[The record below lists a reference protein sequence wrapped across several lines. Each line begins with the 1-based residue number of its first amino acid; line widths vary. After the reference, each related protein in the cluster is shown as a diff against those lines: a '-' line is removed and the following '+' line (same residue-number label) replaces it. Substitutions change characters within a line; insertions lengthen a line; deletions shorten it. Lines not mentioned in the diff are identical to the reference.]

1 MTHQTHAYH
10 IVNPSPWP
18 LTGAFS
24 ALLLTSGLV
33 IWFHYNSTTLLSLG
47 LLANILTIYQWWRD
61 IIREGTYQGHHT
73 PIVQKGLRYG
83 IILFIVSEV
92 FFFAGFFWAFYHSSL
107 VPTHDL
113 GGCWPPTGITPL
125 NPLEVPL
132 LNTSVLL
139 ASGVSITWAHH
150 SLIEGKRNHINQ
162 ALLITIL
169 LGLYFTIL
177 QASEYFETSF
187 SISDGIYGSTFF
199 IATGFHGLHVIIGS
213 TFLIVCLLRQLKF
226 HFTSKHHFGFEAAAW
241 YWHFVDVV
249 WLFLY
254 VSIYWWGSYSL
265 SIINITD
272 FQLVDSENTRKR
284 VINLFII
291 ITINI
296 LLSFSLVLVAF
307 WLPQINLYS
316 EKANP
321 YECGFD
327 PTSSAR
333 LPFSIKFF
341 LVAITFL
348 LFDLEIALL
357 LPLPWAIQTTNIYT
371 IITAAFIL
379 VTILALGL
387 IYEWSQKGLEWT
399 E

>member
-18 LTGAFS
+18 LTGALS

-33 IWFHYNSTTLLSLG
+33 IWFHYNSTILLSLG
-47 LLANILTIYQWWRD
+47 LLATILTMYQWWRD

-83 IILFIVSEV
+83 IVLFIISEV

-113 GGCWPPTGITPL
+113 GGCWPPTGIIPL

-150 SLIEGKRNHINQ
+150 SLIEGNRKHINQ

-169 LGLYFTIL
+169 LGLYFTVL

-213 TFLIVCLLRQLKF
+213 TFLTVCLLRQLKF

-265 SIINITD
+265 SISNITD
-272 FQLVDSENTRKR
+272 FQLVDSEKTQKG

-291 ITINI
+291 IITNSTLSLI
-296 LLSFSLVLVAF
+296 LILIAF

-357 LPLPWAIQTTNIYT
+357 LPLPWAIQTTSITT
-371 IITAAFIL
+371 ITTTAFIL
-379 VTILALGL
+379 VTILSLGL
-387 IYEWSQKGLEWT
+387 SYEWTQKGLEWT

>member
-18 LTGAFS
+18 LTGALS

-33 IWFHYNSTTLLSLG
+33 IWFHYSSTILLSLG
-47 LLANILTIYQWWRD
+47 LLANTLTIYQWWRD

-177 QASEYFETSF
+177 QASEYFETPF

-199 IATGFHGLHVIIGS
+199 IATGFHGLHVIIGTS
-213 TFLIVCLLRQLKF
+213 FLVVCLLRQLKF

-254 VSIYWWGSYSL
+254 VSIYWWGSYSF

-272 FQLVDSENTRKR
+272 FQLVDSEQHQKR
-284 VINLFII
+284 VINLII
-291 ITINI
+291 IIFINTILSLI
-296 LLSFSLVLVAF
+296 LISVAF
-307 WLPQINLYS
+307 WLPQINLYT

-327 PTSSAR
+327 PSSSAR

-357 LPLPWAIQTTNIYT
+357 LPLPWAIQTTNT
-371 IITAAFIL
+371 NVIIISALIL
-379 VTILALGL
+379 VTILSLGL
-387 IYEWSQKGLEWT
+387 TYEWTQKGLEWT